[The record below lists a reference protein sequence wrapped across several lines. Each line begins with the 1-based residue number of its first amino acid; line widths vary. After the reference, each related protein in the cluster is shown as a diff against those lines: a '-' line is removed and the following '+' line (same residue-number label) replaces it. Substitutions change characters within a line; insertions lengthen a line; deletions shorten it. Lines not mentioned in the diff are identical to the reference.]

1 MEITGKAVAVYGKRN
16 NKICFFRIY
25 DYENQRVE
33 AQEKFIEL
41 MKDMSVGEYR
51 MMTIE
56 TLSEILEEGCRVL
69 DETHHNVPQLK
80 NSDSDP

>member
-16 NKICFFRIY
+16 NKICFFKIY
-25 DYENQRVE
+25 NYETEESQ

-41 MKDMSVGEYR
+41 MNDVSVGEYR

-69 DETHHNVPQLK
+69 D
-80 NSDSDP
+80 